1 MVLGL
6 TRLMS
11 NENKNASDSTVLH
24 LNKFAPGTPAKDPSS
39 DTGVTVMIQRAAAE
53 TVGQGTAPVVP
64 KESGA
69 LPPEQMLGAVSYC
82 YAKGVYESEEIERKM
97 MRDTT
102 LREAVHGEVP
112 DARAIRKFRRLNR
125 GAIQQT
131 LEKAFGLLRKKAKPA
146 ALPPLPGQ
154 PVTTTP
160 ASAVGDSTVAFVRR
174 EAEDRVQQAAFID
187 NMSKE

>member
-1 MVLGL
+1 
-6 TRLMS
+6 MS
-11 NENKNASDSTVLH
+11 NENKNSSDSTVLH
-24 LNKFAPGTPAKDPSS
+24 LNKFAPGAAPKDPGS
-39 DTGVTVMIQRAAAE
+39 DTGVTVMIKRAAAE
-53 TVGQGTAPVVP
+53 TVEQGAAPVVP

-69 LPPEQMLGAVSYC
+69 LPAEQMLGAVSYC

-97 MRDTT
+97 MRDRT

-112 DARAIRKFRRLNR
+112 DAHAIRKFRRLNR
-125 GAIQQT
+125 GAIQKT
-131 LEKAFGLLRKKAKPA
+131 LEKAFGLLRKKEKPA

-154 PVTTTP
+154 PAPTTP
-160 ASAVGDSTVAFVRR
+160 KSAPGDSTVAFVRR